1 MARDAALIRD
11 IVHLNINVT
20 DIDRSIAFYERL
32 GFQTMHVFGDK
43 PTDDTSEGMDFG
55 DGHMRGAVI
64 TLGEHPRCWTKIEL
78 IQWVRPATQPQPERS
93 TIHAGVSRIALRC
106 KNLLSFYE
114 ELKADGIEFESEPEE
129 IDIVGAKRFV
139 LFRDPDGTLL
149 ELIEF

>member
-1 MARDAALIRD
+1 MIRD

-20 DIDRSIAFYERL
+20 EIERSIAFYQRL
-32 GFQTMHVFGDK
+32 GFQTLHVFGDK
-43 PTDDTSEGMDFG
+43 PTNDASDGMDFG
-55 DGHMRGAVI
+55 DGHMRGAVM
-64 TLGEHPRCWTKIEL
+64 TLGDHPRCWTKIEL
-78 IQWVRPATQPQPERS
+78 IEWVRPPTEPQPERT

-114 ELKADGIEFESEPEE
+114 ELKADGIAFESAPQE

>member
-1 MARDAALIRD
+1 VIRD

-20 DIDRSIAFYERL
+20 DIERSIAFYERL
-32 GFQTMHVFGDK
+32 GFSVMHVFGNQ
-43 PTDDTSEGMDFG
+43 PTRDPSEGMDF
-55 DGHMRGAVI
+55 DGGHIRGAVM

-78 IQWVRPATQPQPERS
+78 IQWVEPATQPQPEFS
-93 TIHAGVSRIALRC
+93 QIQAGVSRIALRC
-106 KNLLSFYE
+106 KDLVAFHDA
-114 ELKADGIEFESEPEE
+114 LKADGIEFESEPHE